1 MEYSPIGLPVSLKY
15 DLPPSV
21 SDSCRSYSVNV
32 NPNGITTL
40 TGPALPA
47 TCFVANST
55 ANFGSFTQQVIG
67 FDIPCGNSDSVF
79 LDPHSTTL
87 SFTLT
92 YPCTVASVGGT
103 GTTLNLVGSG
113 ASFFD
118 QLTLYSNNVP
128 LETINNYGL
137 LQNFLLNN
145 TVSKSERAGG
155 ISVCMGTDDNSNN
168 GVDLPFATVA
178 TAASPIRLNFSIPLL
193 SFIGINCPDKL
204 FPIGS
209 VNNLQLQLQTAMNY
223 PLVSYCTVV
232 PTTMPSIGG
241 FTLSEFSLN
250 LKYLDIG
257 DVASQMMRQTLQN
270 GKWFIKASTYT
281 NSNITIPAQS
291 SGSQQLLMQIRNTSV
306 KSIFHTFGTAVSSS
320 CPNGLYDSINPSL
333 SSRQLQIGGSFFP
346 NKPINDIQRSSE
358 GYVNLLQSLGGN
370 IGNKA
375 SGTSVSRSNYNACIP
390 SVPAGSE
397 LFCVFPNNGVRP
409 VPAGGDTIE
418 VNIAKNPNMFYCGYD
433 LEKSNGVLFQ
443 GYNTR
448 STPPFLNL
456 FLAQSTGVGNNITC
470 TAWGLS
476 DAVIVFDV
484 ASKSVQAMI

>member
-1 MEYSPIGLPVSLKY
+1 MEYSPLGLPVSLKY

-40 TGPALPA
+40 TGPALTGTP
-47 TCFVANST
+47 FVANST

-79 LDPHSTTL
+79 LDPSSTTL

-92 YPCTVASVGGT
+92 YLCTVAAVGGT
-103 GTTLNLVGSG
+103 GATLNLIGSG

-145 TVSKSERAGG
+145 TVSKSERSGG

-168 GVDLPFATVA
+168 GVDLPFTVASATV
-178 TAASPIRLNFSIPLL
+178 PIRVNFSIPLL

-209 VNNLQLQLQTAMNY
+209 VNNLQLQLQTASLY

-232 PTTMPSIGG
+232 PTTMPTIGG

-250 LKYLDIG
+250 MKYIDVGDI
-257 DVASQMMRQTLQN
+257 AAQMLRQTLQN

-281 NSNITIPAQS
+281 NSSITIPTTS

-346 NKPINDIQRSSE
+346 NKPINDVQRSSE

-370 IGNKA
+370 IGTKA
-375 SGTSVSRSNYNACIP
+375 SGSSVSRSNYNSCLP
-390 SVPAGSE
+390 SVPANSE

-409 VPAGGDTIE
+409 VPSGGDITELI
-418 VNIAKNPNMFYCGYD
+418 IAKFPNMFYCGYD

-456 FLAQSTGVGNNITC
+456 ILSQATGTTITC
-470 TAWGLS
+470 QAWGLS
-476 DAVIVFDV
+476 DVVLVFDV

>member
-15 DLPPSV
+15 DLPPSI
-21 SDSCRSYSVNV
+21 SDSCRSYSVHV

-47 TCFVANST
+47 TPFVANST

-67 FDIPCGNSDSVF
+67 FDLPCGNSDSVF
-79 LDPHSTTL
+79 LDPASTTL

-92 YPCTVASVGGT
+92 YTVTTASVGGT
-103 GTTLNLVGSG
+103 GTIMNLIGSG

-118 QLTLYSNNVP
+118 TLTLFSNNTP
-128 LETINNYGL
+128 LETINMYGL

-145 TVSKSERAGG
+145 TVSKSERSGG
-155 ISVCMGTDDNSNN
+155 ISVCMGTDDFGSYT
-168 GVDLPFATVA
+168 GVDLPFSALGTYR
-178 TAASPIRLNFSIPLL
+178 INFSIPLL
-193 SFIGINCPDKL
+193 SVIGINCPDKL

-209 VNNLQLQLQTAMNY
+209 VNNLQLQLQTTMNY
-223 PLVSYCTVV
+223 PFVSYCTVV
-232 PTTMPSIGG
+232 PTTMPAVSAG

-250 LKYLDIG
+250 MKYIDVG
-257 DVASQMMRQTLQN
+257 DVASSMLRQTLQN

-281 NSNITIPAQS
+281 NSNVTIPAQS
-291 SGSQQLLMQIRNTSV
+291 SGSQQLLLQIRNTSV
-306 KSIFHTFGTAVSSS
+306 KSIFHTFGLAVSAVT
-320 CPNGLYDSINPSL
+320 PNGLYDSINPSL
-333 SSRQLQIGGSFFP
+333 SSRQLQIGGSYFP
-346 NKPINDIQRSSE
+346 NKPISDIYRPSE
-358 GYVNLLQSLGGN
+358 GYINLIQSLGGN

-375 SGTSVSRSNYNACIP
+375 SGTVVDKSIYNMCIP
-390 SVPAGSE
+390 SVVAGSE
-397 LFCVFPNNGVRP
+397 LFCITPANGVRA
-409 VPAGGDTIE
+409 VPSGGDTTELIL
-418 VNIAKNPNMFYCGYD
+418 AKYPSMFYCGYD
-433 LEKSNGVLFQ
+433 LERSQGVLFQ

-456 FLAQSTGVGNNITC
+456 YLAQSTGAGNNVTC

-476 DAVIVFDV
+476 DVVLVFDV

>member
-32 NPNGITTL
+32 SPNGITTL

-47 TCFVANST
+47 TPFVANST

-79 LDPHSTTL
+79 LDPQSTTL

-92 YPCTVASVGGT
+92 YTVSVAAVGGVAT
-103 GTTLNLVGSG
+103 VLNLVGSG

-118 QLTLYSNNVP
+118 TLTLYSNNVP
-128 LETINNYGL
+128 LETINMYGL

-145 TVSKSERAGG
+145 TVSESERYGG
-155 ISVCMGTDDNSNN
+155 ISICMGTDTNSNN
-168 GVDLPFATVA
+168 GIDLPFATA
-178 TAASPIRLNFSIPLL
+178 GSYRINFSIPLI
-193 SFIGINCPDKL
+193 SMIGINCPDKL

-223 PLVSYCTVV
+223 PVVSYCTTV
-232 PTTMPSIGG
+232 PTTMATIGG

-257 DVASQMMRQTLQN
+257 DIAAQMMRQTLQN

-281 NSNITIPAQS
+281 NSSITIPS
-291 SGSQQLLMQIRNTSV
+291 GSNGSQQLLMQIRNTSV
-306 KSIFHTFGTAVSSS
+306 KSVFHTFGTAVSAS

-333 SSRQLQIGGSFFP
+333 SSRQLQIGGNFFP
-346 NKPINDIQRSSE
+346 NKPISDIYRSSE

-375 SGTSVSRSNYNACIP
+375 SGTVVSRSDYNMCLP
-390 SVPAGSE
+390 SVIAGSE
-397 LFCVFPNNGVRP
+397 LFCIAPGNGIRS
-409 VPAGGDTIE
+409 VPTGGDTTELIL
-418 VNIAKNPNMFYCGYD
+418 AKYPNMFYCGYD

-443 GYNTR
+443 GFNTR

-456 FLAQSTGVGNNITC
+456 FLAQASNATITC
-470 TAWGLS
+470 QAWGLS
-476 DAVIVFDV
+476 DVVLVFDV
-484 ASKSVQAMI
+484 SSKSVQAMI